1 MYKSIIRDSFDTFNT
16 LNILYIFYNIDSVH
30 FCVFTICKNRKY
42 ENSKDIRPSNLMI
55 LMRLDK
61 IFKLISTENEKK
73 FSLLKIPSD
82 VFTQVNFPFT
92 VE

>member
-1 MYKSIIRDSFDTFNT
+1 
-16 LNILYIFYNIDSVH
+16 
-30 FCVFTICKNRKY
+30 
-42 ENSKDIRPSNLMI
+42 MI

-73 FSLLKIPSD
+73 FSPLKIPSD